1 MTLFLI
7 IISVLGWI
15 LAFGAVVLLGILSL
29 AFAVQEARMNELK
42 VDLEL
47 MTRRAN
53 LFEPKGEREDI

>member
-1 MTLFLI
+1 VTIFLI

-15 LAFGAVVLLGILSL
+15 LAFGAVVLLAILSL

>member
-1 MTLFLI
+1 MTIFLI

-15 LAFGAVVLLGILSL
+15 LAFCAVVLLGILSL

>member
-1 MTLFLI
+1 MTIFFI

>member
-1 MTLFLI
+1 MTIFLI

-53 LFEPKGEREDI
+53 LFEPKGEREDT

>member
-1 MTLFLI
+1 MTIFLI

-53 LFEPKGEREDI
+53 LFKPKGEREDI

>member
-1 MTLFLI
+1 MTIFLI

-15 LAFGAVVLLGILSL
+15 LAFGAVVLLAILSL

>member
-1 MTLFLI
+1 MTIFLI

>member
-1 MTLFLI
+1 VTIFLI